1 MPRKFIKKLLPEH
14 RTLLESRWLQPFR
27 AVLHDP
33 ALVVPH
39 RRAVSRGLAVGLFW
53 AFMPVPLQSFFG
65 AATAIW
71 LRVNVLVAVA
81 ACWITNPLTAA
92 PIVYA
97 AHWVGSL
104 LLGPAPIPPD
114 ATASVA
120 GRYSLEALLGIWQQM
135 VSLGEAF
142 LLGSLVIAVSA
153 AMFGYLALN
162 TFWLWSVRRQ
172 FARRRGAGRR
182 LTPPAPRP

>member
-1 MPRKFIKKLLPEH
+1 MPRKFIKKLLPAH
-14 RTLLESRWLQPFR
+14 RTLLENRWLQPFR

-39 RRAVSRGLAVGLFW
+39 RRAVARGLAVGLFW
-53 AFMPVPLQSFFG
+53 AFMPIPLQSFFA
-65 AATAIW
+65 AATSIW

-104 LLGPAPIPPD
+104 LLGPAPIPPE
-114 ATASVA
+114 APASVA
-120 GRYSLEALLGIWQQM
+120 GRFSLPALLDIGQQI
-135 VSLGEAF
+135 VALGEAF
-142 LLGSLVIAVSA
+142 LLGSLVIAIGSA
-153 AMFGYLALN
+153 ALGYLALN
-162 TFWLWSVRRQ
+162 AFWLWSVRMR

-182 LTPPAPRP
+182 VTPPAPRP